1 MECRRLS
8 IRCQGSRNTV
18 NQIQPMWRQL
28 FLVPHEHADLVP
40 DHMGQNP
47 KPREHYERQ
56 LLWPS
61 VQLLQQ
67 GLHSAEPIFRRSQHQ
82 VHEEFGT

>member
-1 MECRRLS
+1 MVCRRLS

-18 NQIQPMWRQL
+18 NPIQPLWRQL
-28 FLVPHEHADLVP
+28 FLVPHEHADLGP
-40 DHMGQNP
+40 DHREQSLM
-47 KPREHYERQ
+47 RCEHYERQ